1 MAKFCKFCG
10 APLEEGQVCTCQ
22 SSQTSSVAAPANA
35 SKSNILVDTLKAYF
49 QAPKATATAV
59 AQNKQGTAVAG
70 IFAGVNFL
78 AVFFFLWRIIG
89 AFIEKSASLS
99 EVDIEDLVKE
109 ADLVYPIFP
118 MLIAGLAITILGI
131 AITALVVF
139 VVGKINQQE
148 VNVKEQ
154 ILIAS
159 VHTLI
164 PTAVLIVC
172 TLLSLLAWWFLLVAL
187 TVNLVLW
194 FVNIQNALGQ
204 GDDSGKNALI
214 RIGAIV
220 LAMVIVVGLS
230 SVLANWS
237 IGEVEMDGDTMN
249 EQIEESRESAEDHN
263 YSYSNKSVLH
273 QIFDT
278 LLVIEN

>member
-22 SSQTSSVAAPANA
+22 SSQTAPVTTSN
-35 SKSNILVDTLKAYF
+35 SNILVDTLKTYF

-194 FVNIQNALGQ
+194 FVNIQNALDQ
-204 GDDSGKNALI
+204 GDDSGKSALI